1 MIVDV
6 VAGNVCQNDIFGLA
20 YEEPG
25 RAQETNKLAASRN
38 IESTLEMCLRENLV
52 PSSRQHTAFLWSG
65 GPLIQRGQ
73 YHRVTYM
80 CAQRMVKRD
89 MIYHSPVM
97 QCMSKYMCCMTCL
110 PCSNN
115 DLFHGIV
122 LYIRCVC
129 HDQSIDPYTHTHSF

>member
-6 VAGNVCQNDIFGLA
+6 VAGNVFQNDIFGLA